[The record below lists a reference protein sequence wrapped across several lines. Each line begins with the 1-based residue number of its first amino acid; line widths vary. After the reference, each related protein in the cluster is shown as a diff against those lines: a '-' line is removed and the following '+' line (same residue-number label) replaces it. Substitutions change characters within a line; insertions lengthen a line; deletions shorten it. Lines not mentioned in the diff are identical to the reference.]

1 MLHANRQTGTRP
13 AAAPPPA
20 ERGYR
25 ARFPLFMAYLLS
37 SVVLKALSLPL
48 YCECVASFLSEDR
61 TPHLSTMR
69 EYSRGISPTDRTLR
83 GHGVLATTAGFVTN
97 SVPGIHLLWGSR
109 KRYVK
114 RLLGKLH
121 MLCWAVGFKAN
132 CDVQE
137 PEDFLR
143 VLLRWTREA
152 DHGLCHRDVPSAN
165 EVVARVS
172 ERLRTAHL
180 KVLTTGFLPIVGPVV
195 GLVIEGSL
203 ITRFRVCAE
212 EFYES
217 PSLTHERSLPEGHVT
232 TLSQSAGRFGER
244 QLSLSYEICV
254 DNFLVKNTSDEYMGL
269 VRATAPITRSQSAGR
284 FGERQLSL
292 SYEICVDNFLV
303 KNTSDLLLDFHHVP
317 FGLVV
322 GEHAKVGSTDCAVR
336 ATAPIT
342 RSRKMA
348 RLLSGSSGMLGSWI
362 PGFHVCLDSHQVSM
376 FLESLQAICWS
387 GGEQHG
393 CESHHGKD
401 FRRVLWQWAS
411 KRSEWSQNERGEF
424 DQDDSQ
430 ELVAA
435 VSAKLR
441 KASQWK
447 LAFGF
452 LPMIGPIAAFLI
464 HGSMGARFY
473 DATRAYFAAHY
484 SGRA

>member
-212 EFYES
+212 EFFES

-269 VRATAPITRSQSAGR
+269 VRATAPITRS
-284 FGERQLSL
+284 
-292 SYEICVDNFLV
+292 
-303 KNTSDLLLDFHHVP
+303 
-317 FGLVV
+317 
-322 GEHAKVGSTDCAVR
+322 
-336 ATAPIT
+336 
-342 RSRKMA
+342 RKMA

-362 PGFHVCLDSHQVSM
+362 PGFHVFLDSHQVSM

>member
-61 TPHLSTMR
+61 TPHLRTMR

-109 KRYVK
+109 MRYVN

-121 MLCWAVGFKAN
+121 TLCWAVGFKAN

-212 EFYES
+212 EFFES

-244 QLSLSYEICV
+244 QLSFSYETCV
-254 DNFLVKNTSDEYMGL
+254 DNFLVKSTSYEYMGL
-269 VRATAPITRSQSAGR
+269 VRSTAPITG
-284 FGERQLSL
+284 
-292 SYEICVDNFLV
+292 
-303 KNTSDLLLDFHHVP
+303 
-317 FGLVV
+317 
-322 GEHAKVGSTDCAVR
+322 
-336 ATAPIT
+336 
-342 RSRKMA
+342 SRKMA
-348 RLLSGSSGMLGSWI
+348 RLFSGSSGMLGSWI
-362 PGFHVCLDSHQVSM
+362 PGFHVFRDSHQVSM

-387 GGEQHG
+387 AGEQHG

-424 DQDDSQ
+424 DQDDRQ

-441 KASQWK
+441 TASQWK

-473 DATRAYFAAHY
+473 DATRAYFAAHH